1 MWARALEKLKI
12 TESCGNVFLDLG
24 FSPEEAT
31 ILAMRSQ
38 LMGELRIKI
47 RDEEWAQAEAGQV
60 LGISQSHV
68 SDLIRGKFEKFSLDM
83 LITLATRAEN
93 RVELKMPA

>member
-1 MWARALEKLKI
+1 MKKGKFKV
-12 TESCGNVFLDLG
+12 TDSCGNVFIDLG

-31 ILAMRSQ
+31 IFAMRAQ

-47 RDEEWAQAEAGQV
+47 RDMGWTQAEAAQV
-60 LGISQSHV
+60 LSISQSRV

-83 LITLATRAEN
+83 LITLATRAGKK
-93 RVELKMPA
+93 VELNLAA